1 MRKFIAVVGV
11 VFFSLAAV
19 ASPAKSKAA
28 AIHQLLQLLGND
40 DADEGPGSRF
50 AAFDRNMTE
59 AQVSESVSFL
69 ASATG
74 RQLLAGLHELT
85 GVEIG
90 QLNAAMARS
99 KMKRS
104 MADIRSLA
112 TALEARATDE
122 NSYPSVKTLAEV
134 EKLVSPTYIRVVS
147 RLDAWG
153 HELFYTGGGDHYRL
167 VSAGPDGKFSEA
179 SRKMS
184 AKSGFGDDI
193 VYEDG
198 VFLAPT
204 DQE

>member
-1 MRKFIAVVGV
+1 MRKFIAVVAV
-11 VFFSLAAV
+11 FFFSLAAV

-28 AIHQLLQLLGND
+28 AIHQLLQLLGSD
-40 DADEGPGSRF
+40 SPDEGPGSRF

-59 AQVSESVSFL
+59 AQVSESVSFF

-85 GVEIG
+85 GVELA

-99 KMKRS
+99 KIKRTL
-104 MADIRSLA
+104 ADIRSLA

-134 EKLVSPTYIRVVS
+134 EKLVSPTYIRVMPRV
-147 RLDAWG
+147 DAWG

-193 VYEDG
+193 VYENG
-198 VFLAPT
+198 AFLAPT